1 MAHGARQ
8 QARPPHR
15 PQVRLYPLL
24 IALLLLAIPAGTL
37 HAADEQTVYKH
48 FQTFAKGWMNDL
60 TKISRQNSSKAEQK
74 PAKSGGEEAKYA
86 CYGPECEIWIKKT
99 DSPQTPYIGF
109 IRYPEKHYL
118 KKTPRSPQDP
128 SSEDVLLATF
138 PVTEIFRFTNNR
150 WIF

>member
-8 QARPPHR
+8 QARQQHR
-15 PQVRLYPLL
+15 PPSRLTPLL
-24 IALLLLAIPAGTL
+24 IALLLLALPAGSL

-48 FQTFAKGWMNDL
+48 FQAFAKGWMNDL
-60 TKISRQNSSKAEQK
+60 GKISRQNSSKAEQK
-74 PAKSGGEEAKYA
+74 PLKPGGEDGRYA

-109 IRYPEKHYL
+109 IRYPEKHFQ
-118 KKTPRSPQDP
+118 KKTPRSAQDSP
-128 SSEDVLLATF
+128 TEDILLATF